1 MAGDL
6 KLAYAQFE
14 ELETFSKFG
23 ARLDEDTRKTIEHG
37 RRIRACLKQPEFAPV
52 SVPAQIAVLL
62 ALAAGLFDSV
72 PLEKMKV
79 AEQALLEAA
88 TDIPADVRGRLDTAD
103 KLSDE
108 DRKAIVEIA
117 RKALEGFSPQPGS
130 KPEQEQKSEEPPEPE
145 ANAKPKSESKPND
158 SAPEP
163 ESGAKQESRDHP
175 ASEVKAESNGD
186 PKPEQKPEP
195 KQNTEE
201 RTHGKDQVEPKSNPE
216 IKSDEDNAEAKPRT
230 PPKEKP

>member
-1 MAGDL
+1 
-6 KLAYAQFE
+6 
-14 ELETFSKFG
+14 
-23 ARLDEDTRKTIEHG
+23 
-37 RRIRACLKQPEFAPV
+37 V

-117 RKALEGFSPQPGS
+117 RKALEGFSPKPDS

-145 ANAKPKSESKPND
+145 AKAKPKSESKPND

-163 ESGAKQESRDHP
+163 ESEARQKSSDQP
-175 ASEVKAESNGD
+175 ASEVKAE
-186 PKPEQKPEP
+186 
-195 KQNTEE
+195 
-201 RTHGKDQVEPKSNPE
+201 PKSNPE
-216 IKSDEDNAEAKPRT
+216 VKSDEDNAEAKPRT